1 MVSRRERALARA
13 MLGYMRVVARSS
25 RWTWMDAAGTF
36 LAVRDV
42 DARLAAFTRR
52 AQPTLLTYYIAD
64 ALGVAA
70 LALVHPGFLAL
81 MRSLRCLVDDT
92 LTGRVSGAII
102 EDLGGRFALL
112 PRLDDPDRVRAVYD
126 VIREGGSCAFPV
138 DGGGPYRQVGTG
150 VIGLA
155 ASLRATILPITVQA
169 APSFSLAPQSK
180 VRVPTPR
187 CRIVAAMGE
196 PIAVVRGTDRRATA
210 ATLKETLDVLSDVV
224 PHAL

>member
-1 MVSRRERALARA
+1 
-13 MLGYMRVVARSS
+13 MLGYLRVVARSS

-36 LAVRDV
+36 LEVRDV
-42 DARLAAFTRR
+42 DARLARFTRR

-102 EDLGGRFALL
+102 EALGGRFALL
-112 PRLDDPDRVRAVYD
+112 PRLDDPNRVRAVYD

-150 VIGLA
+150 VVGLA
-155 ASLRATILPITVQA
+155 ASLRATILPITVQV

-187 CRIVAAMGE
+187 CRIVAAMGD

-210 ATLKETLDVLSDVV
+210 ATLKRTLDVLSDVV

>member
-1 MVSRRERALARA
+1 
-13 MLGYMRVVARSS
+13 
-25 RWTWMDAAGTF
+25 MDAGGAF
-36 LAVRDV
+36 LDTRDV
-42 DARLAAFTRR
+42 DARLAAYGRR
-52 AQPTLLTYYIAD
+52 VQPLLLSYYIAD

-81 MRSLRCLVDDT
+81 MRTLRCLVDDT

-112 PRLDDPDRVRAVYD
+112 PRLDDPDRVRAVYE

-155 ASLRATILPITVQA
+155 ASLRATILPIAVQV
-169 APSFSLAPQSK
+169 APSFSLAPQSR
-180 VRVPTPR
+180 VRVPAPR

-196 PIAVVRGTDRRATA
+196 PIPAVRGADRRATA
-210 ATLKETLDVLSDVV
+210 ARLKETLDVLADVV